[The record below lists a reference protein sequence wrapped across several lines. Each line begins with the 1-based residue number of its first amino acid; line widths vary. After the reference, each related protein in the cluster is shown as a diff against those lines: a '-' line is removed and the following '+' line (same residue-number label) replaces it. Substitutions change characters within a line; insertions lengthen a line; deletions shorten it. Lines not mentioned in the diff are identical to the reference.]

1 MNPQNMVICLK
12 EWYCSYTRHTLLY
25 IHSSSGIKADFQSFL
40 ELNTLKRPMG
50 WDFTFN
56 ISPRGK
62 EIQITSHLLKCK
74 VPSIPGGRSPGEEN
88 DKCIMNDGDF
98 RATP

>member
-1 MNPQNMVICLK
+1 
-12 EWYCSYTRHTLLY
+12 
-25 IHSSSGIKADFQSFL
+25 
-40 ELNTLKRPMG
+40 MG

-56 ISPRGK
+56 IGPRGK

-88 DKCIMNDGDF
+88 DKCIIMQLSKQQF
-98 RATP
+98 RLLSCLENVFSKGNLERHNRHNRQAYY